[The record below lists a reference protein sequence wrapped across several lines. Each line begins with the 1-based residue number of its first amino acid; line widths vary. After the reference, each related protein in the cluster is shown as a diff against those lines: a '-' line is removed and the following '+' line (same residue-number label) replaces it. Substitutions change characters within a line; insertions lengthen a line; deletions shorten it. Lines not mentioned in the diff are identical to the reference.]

1 MFRNIYDLKTNDF
14 YKELVEIKNMN
25 LKIKDLINNQINFK
39 DYIICGFTE
48 NNLIEFNFTKY
59 NNKN

>member
-39 DYIICGFTE
+39 DYIICGFTCMILI
-48 NNLIEFNFTKY
+48 NLH
-59 NNKN
+59 